1 MALSIKPEVLFSIGN
16 FEVTNSFISYIFII
30 LLTSFVY
37 ILISKKISI
46 YPKSKLGLGSEI
58 IIESLKKTCE
68 DVVGSKITKEIF
80 SFIFSFFVLILFSN
94 LFGLMPFTGS
104 IGIAHPKDDSKSVSL
119 GSVYVIEL
127 ENTSHISEE
136 KNKFEI
142 IPFFRSP
149 SADLNFTVS
158 MGIVTFLLIQITA
171 LKHAKIEYLKKF
183 FDLRVPIYNGIKI
196 VLTPIMFVI
205 NIFWRLLETILE
217 LSKLISFS
225 FRLFGSIFAGEVLLF
240 VITSLTLGIG
250 TLLIFPIEIFV
261 SFIQA
266 FVFIFLTVVFIK
278 VGIDTH
284 H

>member
-1 MALSIKPEVLFSIGN
+1 MALSIKPEVLFSVGN
-16 FEVTNSFISYIFII
+16 LEVTNSFISYIFII
-30 LLTSFVY
+30 LFISFIY
-37 ILISKKISI
+37 ILFSKKISV
-46 YPKSKLGLGSEI
+46 YPKSKLGVGIEI

-68 DVVGSKITKEIF
+68 DVVGTKITKEIF
-80 SFIFSFFVLILFSN
+80 AFIFSFFILILFSN

-104 IGIAHPKDDSKSVSL
+104 IGIAHPKDESKSVSL

-127 ENTSHISEE
+127 ENTSHNEK

-171 LKHAKIEYLKKF
+171 LKHAKFEYLKKF
-183 FDLRVPIYNGIKI
+183 FDLRVQIYKGIKI
-196 VLTPIMFVI
+196 IFTPIMFVI
-205 NIFWRLLETILE
+205 NLFWRLLETVLE

-240 VITSLTLGIG
+240 VITSLTLGVG

-266 FVFIFLTVVFIK
+266 FVFIFLTLVFIK

>member
-1 MALSIKPEVLFSIGN
+1 MALSIKPEVLFNAGN

-30 LLTSFVY
+30 LFTSFIY

-46 YPKSKLGLGSEI
+46 YPKSKLGLGVEI

-68 DVVGSKITKEIF
+68 DVVGTKITKEIF
-80 SFIFSFFVLILFSN
+80 TFIFSFFVLILFSN

-104 IGIAHPKDDSKSVSL
+104 IGIAHPKDESKSVSL

-127 ENTSHISEE
+127 QETSHNEE

-158 MGIVTFLLIQITA
+158 MGIITFLLIQITA

-183 FDLRVPIYNGIKI
+183 FDLRVPIYKGIKI
-196 VLTPIMFVI
+196 IFTPIMFVI
-205 NIFWRLLETILE
+205 NLFWRLLETVLE

-266 FVFIFLTVVFIK
+266 FVFIFLTLVFIK